1 MIVQFWLNKSISK
14 PLKKTQNYSEKPIR
28 SLVKAISWRLV
39 GTVDTL
45 IISWLI
51 TGQWALALSISA
63 VEMITKMVL
72 YYGHER
78 IWNTIKWQK
87 NDK

>member
-1 MIVQFWLNKSISK
+1 MIAQFWLNKSISK
-14 PLKKTQNYSEKPIR
+14 PLKNTPNYSEKPIR

-63 VEMITKMVL
+63 VEMVTKMVL

-78 IWNTIKWQK
+78 LWNSLKWQK
-87 NDK
+87 K